1 MAGRRVQDHDR
12 AAGRTRGVNKIR
24 RAAWKSV
31 AAAWKSVAAAWK
43 SVAAACESA
52 DQNL

>member
-12 AAGRTRGVNKIR
+12 AAGGTRDVNKIR
-24 RAAWKSV
+24 RAAWKSSRGV
-31 AAAWKSVAAAWK
+31 EIRRGGA
-43 SVAAACESA
+43 ESA